1 MILRLSVIKY
11 DTNFHTPRFKF
22 MMGNLLPRQM
32 CESKI
37 KLIFVEVWTGIMFHN
52 KGPAEYNL

>member
-1 MILRLSVIKY
+1 
-11 DTNFHTPRFKF
+11 

-32 CESKI
+32 RESKI

-52 KGPAEYNL
+52 KGPAEYNLYSTIQKNTTVVS